1 MKAILEFDLN
11 DHDDRRAHLRCV
23 KSTDMALAIWNIVYE
38 IRKSTERKL
47 ESQETSTDA
56 EFNFF
61 FDQCQNIIIIL
72 YLSYPYLSYPCKTKT
87 NKKQKQIK
95 NKNK

>member
-1 MKAILEFDLN
+1 MATATLTFDLT
-11 DHDDRRAHLRCV
+11 DIDDRQEHLRCV

-56 EFNFF
+56 EFKLHEKIFEEIYDTLNERG
-61 FDQCQNIIIIL
+61 
-72 YLSYPYLSYPCKTKT
+72 
-87 NKKQKQIK
+87 IK
-95 NKNK
+95 IDDLIN